1 VDRVISWVAEKFD
14 NAASGSGMKLFVDLN
29 TRRFV
34 RSATSTV
41 ALPALFLKRRDKMQI
56 EIVYLERGAP
66 VFTPPGT
73 YEKLALKSK
82 FSNSNFIAVTN
93 DGTLDLFT
101 QEIEDLFVGSAASV
115 DAYLELIIFRTDET
129 IRTETLQVQ
138 IENSVILL
146 NEGTP
151 DSVPTGRATFEE
163 AIAGTSNNKWMTPLL
178 VSELINNR
186 DDVQNFA
193 AVAAFPATGET
204 GKIYMVGATAYAW
217 TGTGYEKISRD
228 SVFNSLT
235 PPTDPQEG
243 DRWVD
248 SNTFIAYDYVNGAWI
263 QTAV

>member
-1 VDRVISWVAEKFD
+1 
-14 NAASGSGMKLFVDLN
+14 MKLFVDLN

-41 ALPALFLKRRDKMQI
+41 ALPTLFLKRRDKMPI

-73 YEKLALKSK
+73 YAKLALKAS
-82 FSNSNFIAVTN
+82 FSNTNFIAVAN
-93 DGTLDLFT
+93 NGTLDLFT
-101 QEIEDLFVGSAASV
+101 QEVEDLFIGSTASV
-115 DAYLELIIFRTDET
+115 DAYLELVIFRPGET
-129 IRTETLQVQ
+129 IRTTTLQVEIQ
-138 IENSVILL
+138 NSVILL
-146 NEGTP
+146 NEGQP
-151 DSVPTGRATFEE
+151 ESVPTGRATFEE
-163 AIAGTSNNKWMTPLL
+163 AIAGTNNSHWMTPLL

-193 AVAAFPATGET
+193 AVSEFPPTGET
-204 GKIYMVGATAYAW
+204 GKIYMVGAVAYAW
-217 TGTGYEKISRD
+217 TGSVYEKISRD

-235 PPTDPQEG
+235 PPADPQEG

-248 SNTFIAYDYVNGAWI
+248 STTFIAYDYVAGAWI

>member
-1 VDRVISWVAEKFD
+1 
-14 NAASGSGMKLFVDLN
+14 MKLFVDLT

-41 ALPALFLKRRDKMQI
+41 ALQALVLKRRDKLPI
-56 EIVYLERGAP
+56 EIVLVERGKP
-66 VFTPPGT
+66 VSTPAGT
-73 YEKLALKSK
+73 VANVALKTN
-82 FSNSNFIAVTN
+82 FSDSNFIAVGN
-93 DGTLDLFT
+93 SGTLDLFT
-101 QEIEDLFVGSAASV
+101 QEVEDLFIGGKASV
-115 DAYLELIIFRTDET
+115 IVYLEAILLRQGEA
-129 IRTETLQVQ
+129 IRTSTLQVEIQ
-138 IENSVILL
+138 NSVILL

-193 AVAAFPATGET
+193 SVAAFPATGET

>member
-1 VDRVISWVAEKFD
+1 
-14 NAASGSGMKLFVDLN
+14 MKLFVDLT

-41 ALPALFLKRRDKMQI
+41 ALQALVLKRRDKLPI
-56 EIVYLERGAP
+56 EIVLVERGKP
-66 VFTPPGT
+66 VSTPTGT
-73 YEKLALKSK
+73 VANVALKTN
-82 FSNSNFIAVTN
+82 FSDSNFIAVGN
-93 DGTLDLFT
+93 SGTLDLFT
-101 QEIEDLFVGSAASV
+101 QEVEDLFIGGKASV
-115 DAYLELIIFRTDET
+115 IVYLEAILLGQGEA
-129 IRTETLQVQ
+129 IRTSTLQVEIQ
-138 IENSVILL
+138 NSVILL

-193 AVAAFPATGET
+193 AVASFPATGET